1 VSTAQHP
8 LTGSPFDAAS
18 TAADVIAGID
28 LTGKVA
34 VVTGGHSGIGL
45 ETTRVL
51 RAAGAEVV
59 VPVRYPE
66 RAATALAG
74 VPGVEIERLDLAD
87 PGSVD
92 AFAERFLASGRP
104 LHILVNSAGIMAVP
118 LSRDARGY
126 ESHFATNHYQL
137 AVRLLPALLA
147 ARGARV
153 VAVSAAAHRLS
164 PVLFDDP
171 WFEHREYHP
180 MLGYGQSK
188 TANILFARALDR
200 LGAEHGVRAFSLH
213 PGAIIGTNL
222 SGYASPESL
231 RAMGLVDAG
240 GNPVIDPY
248 AGKKTVQQGASTS
261 VWCAVS
267 PQLDGLGGVYCLDN
281 NIAQVAEPDP
291 HTLDPQRHGTS
302 RVPAPAGVSPHAADP
317 EAATHLW
324 TLSEHLTAASWATC
338 RG

>member
-1 VSTAQHP
+1 MSTAQQP
-8 LTGSPFDAAS
+8 LTDSPFDAAS

-92 AFAERFLASGRP
+92 AFAERFLGSGRP
-104 LHILVNSAGIMAVP
+104 LHILVNSAGIMGVP
-118 LSRDARGY
+118 LSRDSRGY
-126 ESHFATNHYQL
+126 ESHFATNHLGHYQL
-137 AVRLLPALLA
+137 AVRLRPALLA

-164 PVLFDDP
+164 PMVFDDP
-171 WFEHREYHP
+171 WFERRGYHP

-188 TANILFARALDR
+188 TANILLAVEGTKRWASDGILVNALMPGGIRTNLQRYVTDEELDR
-200 LGAEHGVRAFSLH
+200 MRAQ
-213 PGAIIGTNL
+213 
-222 SGYASPESL
+222 
-231 RAMGLVDAG
+231 AG
-240 GNPVIDPY
+240 GGDVTW
-248 AGKKTVQQGASTS
+248 KTPQQGAATS
-261 VWCAVS
+261 VLLAAS
-267 PQLDGLGGVYCLDN
+267 PLVDGISGRYFEDGN
-281 NIAQVAEPDP
+281 EAEPHQP
-291 HTLDPQRHGTS
+291 GTRHG
-302 RVPAPAGVSPHAADP
+302 VAAYALDP
-317 EAATHLW
+317 EAAQHLW
-324 TLSEHLTAASWATC
+324 QVSETMLA
-338 RG
+338 G